1 MTKLIKIASPAEVAV
16 DVIFVHGLDGDAIQ
30 TWGKDGSSNWLD
42 WLATDV
48 AGVQVWTLDYDAASS
63 KLRGAS
69 MRLEDRAVNV
79 LEALSLEDLGAR
91 PICFVA
97 HSLGGL
103 LVKEVILES
112 RGASGRKAELSAA
125 VAGVVFLST
134 PHSGSAL
141 ASIAKTLVPY
151 FSSNAIFDLGLD
163 DAHLRR
169 MGTHYR
175 DWADSSSAAHVVLYE
190 NRDTRHVRV
199 VTPSSAD
206 PGLSRVTPIPVDQDH
221 VSIAKPASRD
231 DLVYKS
237 ILRLVRDTRS
247 SMDRQP
253 TEAALHHD
261 PDAIPNN
268 SPPTDPVATSESATT
283 PTGTTTSP
291 RISSQ
296 TPYFLMRRAVSDQ
309 LLPLEAG
316 RASLVALSG
325 PPGIGKTTLVTQW
338 ASSHSDRFP
347 GAQLYVNMNGYG
359 PGPRIDLSELTRI
372 LLTALGAPPTAIPEG
387 DEERL
392 AVCRTQLSGAGNL
405 LVLDNV
411 ESAVQV
417 ARLLSPFPPCATL
430 VTSRDTLEPLVLSG
444 ALAVKVPPFNESE
457 SSEYLENR
465 LGTSWL
471 RADRASVDLV
481 IETCSGVPLALGLVG
496 ARASMDALTSTDVAT
511 QLTSAEGALDFLDL
525 GDDRSG
531 IAAVYSWSLS
541 KLSMLARSA
550 FAFIGLLRS
559 RRFRR
564 DLIRA
569 GLRLTDREAQQSL
582 LELRRASLVDAQNS
596 SLFSAHDLT
605 LQVAASSAYKW
616 LSEAEC
622 DRAWSGAVRFL
633 ASAAYAAD
641 RVLYPKRSEIP
652 LPVSKETDLGALTY
666 SKAFEWFRESLAAA
680 LAVLDNA
687 PRPANTHELW
697 QLSWG
702 LTTYLDRS
710 GSWEDYARSQRAG
723 VELARSLNDAQL
735 IAISQR
741 LLATALTRTG
751 HHDEARE
758 RLSESL
764 ILSDSQSEAART
776 TLALA
781 FVDGAQGEFAPA
793 LNLAS
798 QAFEIYN
805 EEDDEVGAARALSFV
820 VAYRTQVDPH
830 HPASPADI
838 RRAIGTLRSLSNTWE
853 LGHALHHEGALHRA
867 LGNLGEA
874 VESFAE
880 SAEIFRTTEDP
891 YLEARA
897 WTAAGDSAAE
907 RNDHVTAYRYWS
919 RARGLLAPFGP
930 AFTAG
935 FSERFA
941 DSKETVSEPL
951 PTPHPMP

>member
-1 MTKLIKIASPAEVAV
+1 MTRLIKIASPVEVAV
-16 DVIFVHGLDGDAIQ
+16 DVIFVHGLDGDALE
-30 TWGKDGSSNWLD
+30 TWGNDGATNWLE

-48 AGVQVWTLDYDAASS
+48 PGVRVWTLDYDAASS
-63 KLRGAS
+63 KLRGAA
-69 MRLEDRAVNV
+69 MRLEDRTVNV

-112 RGASGRKAELSAA
+112 RLEREHKAKLSAA
-125 VAGVVFLST
+125 IAGVVFLST

-141 ASIAKTLVPY
+141 ASIAKALVP
-151 FSSNAIFDLGLD
+151 FLPSNAIFDLGLD

-175 DWADSSSAAHVVLYE
+175 DWADSSPATHLVLYE
-190 NRDTRHVRV
+190 TRKTRRVRV
-199 VTPSSAD
+199 VSPRSAD
-206 PGLSRVTPIPVDQDH
+206 PGLSRVKPIPVDEDH
-221 VSIAKPASRD
+221 VSIAKPATRD

-247 SMDRQP
+247 SMDGQP
-253 TEAALHHD
+253 SEAALHHD
-261 PDAIPNN
+261 PAIPDS

-283 PTGTTTSP
+283 PTGITTSP

-316 RASLVALSG
+316 GASLVALSG

-372 LLTALGAPPTAIPEG
+372 LLTALGTPPTAIPEG
-387 DEERL
+387 DDERL
-392 AVCRTQLSGAGNL
+392 ALCRTQLSGAGNL

-444 ALAVKVPPFNESE
+444 ALAVKVPPFTESE

-465 LGTSWL
+465 LGASWL

-541 KLSMLARSA
+541 KLSTSARSA

-605 LQVAASSAYKW
+605 LQVAASGAYKW

-622 DRAWSGAVRFL
+622 DRAWSGVVRFL

-652 LPVSKETDLGALTY
+652 LHVSKETDLGALTY

-723 VELARSLNDAQL
+723 VELARSLNDPQL

-764 ILSDSQSEAART
+764 LLSDSQSEAART

-781 FVDGAQGEFAPA
+781 FVNGAQGEFAPA

-805 EEDDEVGAARALSFV
+805 DEDDEVGAARALSFV

-830 HPASPADI
+830 HPESPADI

-853 LGHALHHEGALHRA
+853 LGHALYHEGALHRE

-874 VESFAE
+874 VDSFAE

-897 WTAAGDSAAE
+897 WTAAGDSAAK
-907 RNDHVTAYRYWS
+907 RDDHVTAYRHWS
-919 RARGLLAPFGP
+919 RARGLLAAFGP

-941 DSKETVSEPL
+941 DSNETASEPL